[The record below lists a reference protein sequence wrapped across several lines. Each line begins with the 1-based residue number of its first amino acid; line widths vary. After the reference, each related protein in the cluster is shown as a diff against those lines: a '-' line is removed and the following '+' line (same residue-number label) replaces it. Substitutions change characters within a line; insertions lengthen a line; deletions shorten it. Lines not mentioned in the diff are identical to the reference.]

1 MFKNRTEA
9 GKILASHLLPY
20 KIGNVVVLGI
30 PRGGIPVASEVAKSI
45 RAPIDVVLSKK
56 IGHPFNKEY
65 AIGAVSLEEVIINS
79 PENFPDEYIKDETRK
94 IRELLANRYQ
104 QYHTRFNKIS
114 LKNKTVIIVDD
125 GIATGTTL
133 LSTINLVNKQQPEEI
148 IVAIP
153 VAPVSAINM
162 LKNSTLIS
170 KVICLETPPNFNSV
184 GQFYDN
190 FQPICDENA
199 IAILEKTNRDY
210 FNQM

>member
-9 GKILASHLLPY
+9 GRILAGQLLPY
-20 KIGNVVVLGI
+20 KNGNVVVLGI
-30 PRGGIPVASEVAKSI
+30 PRGGIPVAAEVAKSLQ
-45 RAPIDVVLSKK
+45 APIDVVLSKK

-79 PENFPDEYIKDETRK
+79 PEHFPDDYIKDETIK
-94 IRELLANRYQ
+94 IRELLAKRYQ

-170 KVICLETPPNFNSV
+170 KVICLETPSGFNSV
-184 GQFYDN
+184 GQFYEN